1 MDREAAFIAS
11 VVVTLTL
18 IPILLDTH
26 SSLTAA
32 LVVTLSVV
40 IVTFII
46 DRRVRRPDV
55 GAVQL
60 CTIQSP
66 SRQH

>member
-11 VVVTLTL
+11 VVVTLSL

-40 IVTFII
+40 IVTFIV
-46 DRRVRRPDV
+46 DRWVRRPDT
-55 GAVQL
+55 GAAQL
-60 CTIQSP
+60 CTLQSQ